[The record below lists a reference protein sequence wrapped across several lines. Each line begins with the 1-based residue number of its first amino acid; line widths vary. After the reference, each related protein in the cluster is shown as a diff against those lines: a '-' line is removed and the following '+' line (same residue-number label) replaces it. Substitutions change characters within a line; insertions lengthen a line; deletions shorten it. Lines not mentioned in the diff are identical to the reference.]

1 MLLLDQHRNTSLH
14 ETPIKHSPSE
24 SLNSTNEDL
33 FLSDDE
39 IFNYEHDRMWEA
51 YTYTG
56 DRGDNNV
63 DKSLSN
69 SSVDDQLEELR

>member
-1 MLLLDQHRNTSLH
+1 
-14 ETPIKHSPSE
+14 
-24 SLNSTNEDL
+24 
-33 FLSDDE
+33 
-39 IFNYEHDRMWEA
+39 MWEA
-51 YTYTG
+51 YNYKG

>member
-1 MLLLDQHRNTSLH
+1 
-14 ETPIKHSPSE
+14 
-24 SLNSTNEDL
+24 LNSTNEDL

-51 YTYTG
+51 YNYKG
-56 DRGDNNV
+56 DRGDV

>member
-1 MLLLDQHRNTSLH
+1 
-14 ETPIKHSPSE
+14 
-24 SLNSTNEDL
+24 LNSTNEDL

-39 IFNYEHDRMWEA
+39 MFNYEHDRMWEA
-51 YTYTG
+51 YTHKG

>member
-1 MLLLDQHRNTSLH
+1 LLFFWFTSLH
-14 ETPIKHSPSE
+14 ESPIKHSPSE

-39 IFNYEHDRMWEA
+39 MFNYEHDRMWEA
-51 YTYTG
+51 YTLKG

>member
-1 MLLLDQHRNTSLH
+1 M
-14 ETPIKHSPSE
+14 
-24 SLNSTNEDL
+24 

-51 YTYTG
+51 YTNKG